1 MLSSKASVSNLT
13 LKNVT
18 FQNICFIPLLCHKLM
33 ATIIYFTEIEYIV
46 LSLELLMFSSI
57 NSALLL
63 LTIESPDVC

>member
-1 MLSSKASVSNLT
+1 
-13 LKNVT
+13 
-18 FQNICFIPLLCHKLM
+18 M

-46 LSLELLMFSSI
+46 LSLALLMFSSI